1 MSRRKAFW
9 VSFICTLAVL
19 VPLYAAVYYA
29 KTISIGQKAPA
40 AVSEQG
46 VGVDLPTV
54 DDSRNL
60 FVVVKG
66 EKTRFVLIRFDAW
79 QSRVAVIALRPDTL
93 LRGAKGGVVT
103 TQAAW
108 EYAGPGYVAERIA
121 ETFDMKIDHYLQM
134 SSESLIALGTKIG
147 AVRIDAKTMAL
158 AGAESMETKDKTAAL
173 SAQNIADL
181 LRLSHLDTESETPFI
196 ARIFALYVAAGADR
210 LQTLVPDLLRSGDT
224 GLSTSILAPEIYQY
238 ARIFGFFVRQSPEVQ
253 YDAFPGK
260 ATADGFELD
269 PKATEMA
276 TKYFS

>member
-29 KTISIGQKAPA
+29 KTVSIGKKAPA
-40 AVSEQG
+40 AASEQG

-54 DDSRNL
+54 EDSRNL
-60 FVVVKG
+60 FVVVRG
-66 EKTRFVLIRFDAW
+66 EKTRFVLIRFDAF
-79 QSRVAVIALRPDTL
+79 QSQAAVIALRPDTL

-103 TQAAW
+103 TQEAW

-147 AVRIDAKTMAL
+147 AVHIDAKTMAL
-158 AGAESMETKDKTAAL
+158 AGAENMETGDKTAAL

-181 LRLSHLDTESETPFI
+181 LRLSHLDTGAETPFI

-210 LQTLVPDLLRSGDT
+210 LQTLVPDLLRSGES

-238 ARIFGFFVRQSPEVQ
+238 ARIFSFFVRQSPEVQ

-260 ATADGFELD
+260 ETPEGFELD
-269 PKATEMA
+269 PKAAEMA
-276 TKYFS
+276 TRYFS